1 MTAQSRIGRDFVEK
15 ADFIAFIGIVARS
28 AACGGPC
35 HFVAASAKNARKIE
49 FAGIASPRYLGIDG
63 WDIVGRKTRHDHVR
77 AWRRKRARN
86 DIAYRVFGRSTNS
99 MPRERRQD
107 EGAIDARD
115 VDEFVFSMDFDF
127 APDEIVG
134 RDVARGKRGIGR
146 DDDIA
151 RGDMR

>member
-1 MTAQSRIGRDFVEK
+1 
-15 ADFIAFIGIVARS
+15 
-28 AACGGPC
+28 
-35 HFVAASAKNARKIE
+35 
-49 FAGIASPRYLGIDG
+49 
-63 WDIVGRKTRHDHVR
+63 
-77 AWRRKRARN
+77 
-86 DIAYRVFGRSTNS
+86 

-115 VDEFVFSMDFDF
+115 VDKFVFSMDFDF

-134 RDVARGKRGIGR
+134 RDVARGKRVIGR

>member
-1 MTAQSRIGRDFVEK
+1 
-15 ADFIAFIGIVARS
+15 
-28 AACGGPC
+28 
-35 HFVAASAKNARKIE
+35 
-49 FAGIASPRYLGIDG
+49 
-63 WDIVGRKTRHDHVR
+63 
-77 AWRRKRARN
+77 
-86 DIAYRVFGRSTNS
+86 

-115 VDEFVFSMDFDF
+115 ADEVVFSMDFDF

-134 RDVARGKRGIGR
+134 CDVARGKRGIGR